1 VRGFSEGKS
10 EASKQATN
18 LGLGKIYDFFI
29 CSHSTFYL
37 NIPFL
42 IIKNYL
48 PLFRFNKI

>member
-1 VRGFSEGKS
+1 VRGFSKGKT

-18 LGLGKIYDFFI
+18 VGLGEICDFFI
-29 CSHSTFYL
+29 YSHLTFYL